1 MRKLTDEQKELF
13 EKSGAKNDWIIGLV
27 FLTIFLAIVGINILC
42 RYSDNRKL
50 EIMECTQG
58 VVTSR
63 QTNYEWI
70 GSRRLINDSITV
82 EYTPEGSDTTCYFRD
97 SNGPYEFIRE
107 GDILDVY
114 YEKRHP
120 DEAII
125 SKTDWLTVNSSA
137 KKNNP
142 IPNGKIDTINAAS

>member
-1 MRKLTDEQKELF
+1 MGEMRKLTDEQKELF

-50 EIMECTQG
+50 EKMECTQG

-70 GSRRLINDSITV
+70 GKQIVLMKMV
-82 EYTPEGSDTTCYFRD
+82 QEY
-97 SNGPYEFIRE
+97 
-107 GDILDVY
+107 
-114 YEKRHP
+114 
-120 DEAII
+120 
-125 SKTDWLTVNSSA
+125 W
-137 KKNNP
+137 
-142 IPNGKIDTINAAS
+142 